1 MTNQIKINID
11 DITKNNTTNEYLIR
25 GWAIDLESKL
35 ELDIVIDSTKIETLQ
50 IKKIF
55 RMDVNSLFELPE
67 TVYTGFEIS
76 FKLVKTLRNLTV
88 LFKTSTTEK
97 LESISLTKRIRI
109 VPGTETKLQIYK
121 MKFNKGIVYLRK
133 NGLRNAYHRF
143 KLERNTDNKEYAYWI
158 FKNEYSKLDE
168 IQAQSSFDTSP
179 KISIIMPTYNPNLKF
194 LAEAIESIEAQTYG
208 NWELCIA
215 DDASTQNEVKDF
227 LHFLEKKN
235 NDKYKI
241 IIRKE
246 NGHICEASNSA
257 IQMATGTYI
266 AFMDQDDLLAKNA
279 LMEVVKVINERPN
292 TALIYSDEDKIDAS
306 NNRFEPHFKPGWSP
320 NLLTSTNYISHF
332 SVYEKN
338 ILTKIGGLRK
348 GYEGS
353 QDYDLN
359 LRVTEIVEDSQ
370 IVHISKI
377 LYHWRAIEGSTALHA
392 NEKKY
397 TNLAGKLALED
408 RLNRLKLSGKVTEE
422 ETPGFYSIF
431 YDVIREDLV
440 SIIIPTK
447 NGFDDL
453 KACID
458 SIIEKTEYKNYE
470 IIVADNGSTDS
481 DMFSLYKEYEM
492 KLKNRFL
499 VKSIDIPFN
508 YSRINNIAAKKASG
522 SYLLFLNNDTKVING
537 SWLTNMVSLGQ
548 FENIGCVG
556 AKLIYPDETVQ
567 HAGVIMGLGNVAG
580 HGHHYFPRKD
590 IGYFGRLISD
600 VNYLAV
606 TAACVLVKKA
616 DFEAVAGF
624 DETFEVAFNDVDL
637 CLKIYELGR
646 FNVWAHNALLYHF
659 ESKSRGYET
668 TPEKMIRFEKEKQLL
683 QSKWMKYI
691 EDDPFYSPHLTKGT
705 GNFSI
710 NLD

>member
-279 LMEVVKVINERPN
+279 LMEVVKVINECPN

>member
-279 LMEVVKVINERPN
+279 LMEVVKVINECPN

-481 DMFSLYKEYEM
+481 NMFSLYKEYEM

-556 AKLIYPDETVQ
+556 AKLIYPDETIQ